1 MASTTTKTKSL
12 YYTHYQW
19 PSPRAVRYV
28 REFAKYGYVKKPA
41 GRLTH
46 DIAIGILADKLGM
59 TVPVFLRDIT
69 PFDLLKRIGASS
81 ACYRPLLGVPP
92 QMGWGFYIN
101 VSTWRHVP
109 PAPPPAPVLSVR
121 TLRTALVE
129 LTGSEMRVDALLAT
143 YKGITL

>member
-1 MASTTTKTKSL
+1 M

-19 PSPRAVRYV
+19 PSPRAVRFV
-28 REFAKYGYVKKPA
+28 RELAKYGYVKKPA

-46 DIAIGILADKLGM
+46 DIALGILADKIGM
-59 TVPVFLRDIT
+59 TVPVFLGDIT
-69 PFDLLKRIGASS
+69 PIDLLKRIGAST
-81 ACYRPLLGVPP
+81 ACYGPLLGPRERPWFYNISPWRLVP
-92 QMGWGFYIN
+92 I
-101 VSTWRHVP
+101 
-109 PAPPPAPVLSVR
+109 PASPPAPVLSVR

>member
-1 MASTTTKTKSL
+1 M
-12 YYTHYQW
+12 YYNHHQW
-19 PSPRAVRYV
+19 PSPRAVRFV
-28 REFAKYGYVKKPA
+28 RELAKLGYVMKPA

-46 DIAIGILADKLGM
+46 DKALGILADQVGM

-69 PFDLLKRIGASS
+69 PIGLLNRIGARPVSLLSKPSMYLSYIIPLTTTYSS
-81 ACYRPLLGVPP
+81 GTP
-92 QMGWGFYIN
+92 I
-101 VSTWRHVP
+101 SP